1 MGDSSPEYDPEYAR
15 IAAEVRAELK
25 ELGEDEQNSFSDDD
39 DPADRGWST
48 YVTDAKAFF
57 AGRRIK
63 PKAWRFYYDRG
74 LCARLALYCYNL
86 QKGTV
91 YDFWFISQLHEQTHR
106 SFTKSFITFEAVN
119 PAHHSSPITFETCVK
134 HIDDQVTHVPNLW
147 WETHICRVEGSE
159 EADYEW
165 DDGAVNDCYKGE
177 MPKWLSDEDQ
187 QRCYVVKQ
195 SELHDQ
201 KNGWLTLLTEF
212 AFFTKW
218 NGPLSPGEIEDCR
231 PLITQE
237 VVVET
242 LDEEAEKEQSSDKV
256 INAANAIFY
265 ISFECV
271 EDPTKGRY
279 RAVVRKTMDGKPGH
293 MRLEHR
299 HTVPA
304 ISDDFYNYMKLIN
317 KTDPEIMSKLLPI
330 LRTIPDSGIQLSRRE
345 KITLDKQYAVLQY
358 DEEHEIVWAV
368 IAAKLLSIVKHRPES
383 ILTDYSAQYMLD
395 FAPRPK
401 KAQIKHQR
409 TCCKPLSVLD
419 GLRYGLKNN
428 LPREQDWKYAGCRDI
443 RKPRGVSLVR
453 MVGDLRPTKRLS
465 AALSALRMIPVA
477 ARLHIFEPDVD
488 LVGNEIYRGPKYFE
502 SKYEGQRDVMI
513 YATKIVKEELVA
525 VVNFPFKRLK
535 ELHVSL
541 DVMLVQTPR
550 EDETNDPFEEL
561 ENPTCLLT
569 KFCILL

>member
-1 MGDSSPEYDPEYAR
+1 MFPLF
-15 IAAEVRAELK
+15 V
-25 ELGEDEQNSFSDDD
+25 FH
-39 DPADRGWST
+39 W
-48 YVTDAKAFF
+48 V
-57 AGRRIK
+57 
-63 PKAWRFYYDRG
+63 
-74 LCARLALYCYNL
+74 C
-86 QKGTV
+86 
-91 YDFWFISQLHEQTHR
+91 
-106 SFTKSFITFEAVN
+106 
-119 PAHHSSPITFETCVK
+119 
-134 HIDDQVTHVPNLW
+134 
-147 WETHICRVEGSE
+147 GSI
-159 EADYEW
+159 Y
-165 DDGAVNDCYKGE
+165 
-177 MPKWLSDEDQ
+177 
-187 QRCYVVKQ
+187 
-195 SELHDQ
+195 
-201 KNGWLTLLTEF
+201 
-212 AFFTKW
+212 
-218 NGPLSPGEIEDCR
+218 SPGEIEDCR

-242 LDEEAEKEQSSDKV
+242 HGEGEKEPRDKL
-256 INAANAIFY
+256 IAANAIFY

-293 MRLEHR
+293 MRLELVIVSASIFWESLVLSLLFLYISYLYTMHCRKSITMADFHLVPELTRHR

-304 ISDDFYNYMKLIN
+304 ISDDFYNYMKLIK

-330 LRTIPDSGIQLSRRE
+330 LRTIPDSGIQLVNTKFTNYAIWIKKQSRRE

-419 GLRYGLKNN
+419 GLKYGLKNN

-443 RKPRGVSLVR
+443 CKPTGVSLFR

-477 ARLHIFEPDVD
+477 AQLHVFEPDID
-488 LVGNEIYRGPKYFE
+488 IVGNEIYRGPKYFE
-502 SKYEGQRDVMI
+502 SKYVGLRDVMI
-513 YATKIVKEELVA
+513 YATDIVDEELVA
-525 VVNFPFKRLK
+525 VVNFPYKRLK
-535 ELHVSL
+535 ELRVLL

>member
-1 MGDSSPEYDPEYAR
+1 MFFSSSASSKKENQKQR
-15 IAAEVRAELK
+15 IV
-25 ELGEDEQNSFSDDD
+25 
-39 DPADRGWST
+39 
-48 YVTDAKAFF
+48 
-57 AGRRIK
+57 
-63 PKAWRFYYDRG
+63 
-74 LCARLALYCYNL
+74 
-86 QKGTV
+86 
-91 YDFWFISQLHEQTHR
+91 
-106 SFTKSFITFEAVN
+106 
-119 PAHHSSPITFETCVK
+119 
-134 HIDDQVTHVPNLW
+134 
-147 WETHICRVEGSE
+147 
-159 EADYEW
+159 
-165 DDGAVNDCYKGE
+165 
-177 MPKWLSDEDQ
+177 
-187 QRCYVVKQ
+187 VVK
-195 SELHDQ
+195 SITMADFHLVPEL
-201 KNGWLTLLTEF
+201 T
-212 AFFTKW
+212 
-218 NGPLSPGEIEDCR
+218 R
-231 PLITQE
+231 
-237 VVVET
+237 
-242 LDEEAEKEQSSDKV
+242 
-256 INAANAIFY
+256 
-265 ISFECV
+265 
-271 EDPTKGRY
+271 
-279 RAVVRKTMDGKPGH
+279 
-293 MRLEHR
+293 HR

-330 LRTIPDSGIQLSRRE
+330 LRTIPDSGIQLVNTKFTNYAIWIKKQSRRE

-419 GLRYGLKNN
+419 GLKYGLKNN

-443 RKPRGVSLVR
+443 CKPTGLSLFR

-477 ARLHIFEPDVD
+477 AQLHVFEPDID
-488 LVGNEIYRGPKYFE
+488 IVGNEIYRGPKYFE
-502 SKYEGQRDVMI
+502 SKYVGLRDVMI
-513 YATKIVKEELVA
+513 YATDIVDEELVA
-525 VVNFPFKRLK
+525 VVNFPYKRLK
-535 ELHVSL
+535 ELRVLL